1 MNLAEVDDG
10 TSQARSGT
18 AYVWVAGILAVIA
31 SVPVLFARQIFADD
45 WTVYYIYWTEGVA
58 GVARLMW
65 QAAHGGYAI
74 PMGLF
79 VSLGQN
85 MPEVAARIIGLGC
98 HLLNAAL
105 LYRILSESSFTRAIA
120 ALFTA
125 LFLLSPFY
133 VIRLTLN
140 AAYDFF
146 LVFCLMSYVL
156 MNAQSRSL
164 RWLGPLCLL
173 FSLSLETLI
182 AIEPLRLLL
191 AWRAGERWTAWIARL
206 APFWLAVATAIVL
219 RFTILGKSGH
229 YLGQY
234 APLHDLN
241 VMMSALSM
249 HLHAFPRA
257 VSLTFG
263 YAFGLF
269 GRTIAVTLIALAM
282 GMFGLLGTSAFRT
295 KGLLLKSPSSDG
307 NAFVLLLLGAT
318 ITVVG
323 ALPYAL
329 VGIYGDVT
337 RGESRLLFP
346 SQFGVLLL
354 IATGIQCVPVVRL
367 RAAIAGGA
375 IVVFALSMAHDSKW
389 LLYDGF
395 VTTDMARQ
403 ARAALLADP
412 QPKLVELKIIPSSY
426 TLFFRNRCLGA
437 ADMNA
442 AQIILR
448 DERNKRSFIYSDNC
462 GDFTNPAFVQSGHCP
477 VSYVDDDF
485 SCPERLETWIY
496 RAAPGIPA
504 LDDIGIAELLSAI
517 LNRSPSATGGRGELV
532 KLIDGQPTPLARAE
546 YKPPCRRAGV
556 QALLWLLAMP
566 VPNCENE
573 KGPL

>member
-1 MNLAEVDDG
+1 M
-10 TSQARSGT
+10 
-18 AYVWVAGILAVIA
+18 
-31 SVPVLFARQIFADD
+31 
-45 WTVYYIYWTEGVA
+45 
-58 GVARLMW
+58 
-65 QAAHGGYAI
+65 
-74 PMGLF
+74 
-79 VSLGQN
+79 
-85 MPEVAARIIGLGC
+85 
-98 HLLNAAL
+98 
-105 LYRILSESSFTRAIA
+105 
-120 ALFTA
+120 
-125 LFLLSPFY
+125 
-133 VIRLTLN
+133 
-140 AAYDFF
+140 
-146 LVFCLMSYVL
+146 
-156 MNAQSRSL
+156 
-164 RWLGPLCLL
+164 
-173 FSLSLETLI
+173 
-182 AIEPLRLLL
+182 
-191 AWRAGERWTAWIARL
+191 
-206 APFWLAVATAIVL
+206 L

-412 QPKLVELKIIPSSY
+412 QPKLVELKIIPSS
-426 TLFFRNRCLGA
+426 LHPVFSEPL
-437 ADMNA
+437 
-442 AQIILR
+442 
-448 DERNKRSFIYSDNC
+448 
-462 GDFTNPAFVQSGHCP
+462 SG
-477 VSYVDDDF
+477 
-485 SCPERLETWIY
+485 
-496 RAAPGIPA
+496 
-504 LDDIGIAELLSAI
+504 
-517 LNRSPSATGGRGELV
+517 
-532 KLIDGQPTPLARAE
+532 
-546 YKPPCRRAGV
+546 RR
-556 QALLWLLAMP
+556 
-566 VPNCENE
+566 
-573 KGPL
+573 